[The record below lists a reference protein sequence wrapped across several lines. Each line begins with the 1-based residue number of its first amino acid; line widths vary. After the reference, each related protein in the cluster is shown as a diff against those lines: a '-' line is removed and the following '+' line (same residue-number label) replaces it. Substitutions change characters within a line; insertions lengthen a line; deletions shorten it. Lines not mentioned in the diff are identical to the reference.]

1 MEFTLTVTV
10 NTGGVDLAEWP
21 VARIKE
27 DVSCAV
33 IERISDY
40 RYTPAPSVVVSDDH
54 TEESITELR
63 NALWQIVNWSNSN
76 PIAPPLAMR
85 RSALATLRKYAPPEG
100 NNEALP

>member
-1 MEFTLTVTV
+1 MV
-10 NTGGVDLAEWP
+10 W
-21 VARIKE
+21 E
-27 DVSCAV
+27 DNW
-33 IERISDY
+33 
-40 RYTPAPSVVVSDDH
+40 
-54 TEESITELR
+54 EEAIVELR